1 MKARLKSII
10 LSAMGVTALFT
21 AVTVSSCNDDPCNAI
36 VCSYGGT
43 CTEEGEC
50 ICPSGYEGTH
60 CEVVTREK
68 YRGVWTVFENGTVT
82 NPAQYEITF
91 VNGTNA
97 TEMTISNFY
106 NRFPLNDIEA
116 RVKGDSLF
124 IPQQTVTEASSGG
137 IYTIEGK
144 GTLEW
149 EDLYPDHG
157 KITVWYKVINP
168 EGKTDDFG
176 VNGGEPS
183 IWNR

>member
-1 MKARLKSII
+1 MKARLKSVI
-10 LSAMGVTALFT
+10 LSAVGVI
-21 AVTVSSCNDDPCNAI
+21 AVFSTITVTSCNDDPCNAI

-43 CTEEGEC
+43 CAEGDC

-91 VNGTNA
+91 VNGTGA

-106 NRFPLNDIEA
+106 NRFPVSNVNV

-124 IPQQTVTEASSGG
+124 IPQQEVDN
-137 IYTIEGK
+137 YVIEGW
-144 GTLEW
+144 GVLEW
-149 EDLYPDHG
+149 EDFYPEHG
-157 KITVWYKVINP
+157 ELTVYYKVTNP

-176 VNGGEPS
+176 INAGVPS
-183 IWNR
+183 VWNR

>member
-10 LSAMGVTALFT
+10 LSAMGVAALFT
-21 AVTVSSCNDDPCNAI
+21 AVTVTSCNNDPCNAI

-91 VNGTNA
+91 VNGTGA
-97 TEMTISNFY
+97 TEMSISNFY
-106 NRFPLNDIEA
+106 NRFPLDVINV
-116 RVKGDSLF
+116 RVKSDSLF
-124 IPQQTVTEASSGG
+124 IPQQSKDG
-137 IYTIEGK
+137 YTIEGK
-144 GTLEW
+144 GLLEW

-157 KITVWYKVINP
+157 TLTVWYKVINP